1 MTVYEN
7 AASLKK
13 VALLT
18 EGEQG
23 PGGRGP
29 AVGPERTPGGG
40 EAVSSAASRVL
51 FTSRTSRG
59 PCSVYLN
66 KGTECS
72 SSRTAVDGGSGV
84 EAALGTLAMA
94 RAEPGEGSV
103 VLPVYP
109 SLWFGEMASLW
120 LAEVAIPL

>member
-72 SSRTAVDGGSGV
+72 SSRIAVDGGPGV
-84 EAALGTLAMA
+84 EAAMA